1 MSAPQVI
8 QHRHTTVIHLQHV
21 KTLEVV
27 MSVYV
32 MKDTLEME
40 KLATVQ
46 VSRRI
51 WFYFSVEISFRFKC
65 KVKLCRIPGLFE

>member
-1 MSAPQVI
+1 MI

-46 VSRRI
+46 VSKDI
-51 WFYFSVEISFRFKC
+51 FSWSAI
-65 KVKLCRIPGLFE
+65 L